1 MPAVAISTTCI
12 INTDLM
18 ESANIESDGQT
29 IRIQFPGYR
38 VERIWFN
45 SPASAIEAFQ
55 KLLPKQSKYQPDTVL

>member
-1 MPAVAISTTCI
+1 MPAIDISATCI

-38 VERIWFN
+38 VERVWFN
-45 SPASAIEAFQ
+45 SPAAALAAFQ
-55 KLLPKQSKYQPDTVL
+55 RLLLKPSKY